1 MNSAFSALKE
11 HWRLKKT
18 HSSENC
24 RTPYARNEAQN
35 LFVLKNLGLALEKM
49 KNGLSLF
56 TCLYR

>member
-24 RTPYARNEAQN
+24 RTSYARNEAQN
-35 LFVLKNLGLALEKM
+35 LFLFKNLGFSTGENEEWAFFIY
-49 KNGLSLF
+49 LF
-56 TCLYR
+56 T

>member
-24 RTPYARNEAQN
+24 RTSYTRNEAQN
-35 LFVLKNLGLALEKM
+35 LFLFKNLGLAL
-49 KNGLSLF
+49 
-56 TCLYR
+56 